1 MTLEAASVSGP
12 GGVDNPWRGAE
23 AYHFWLLAHRQLYS
37 GNVDL
42 AMRTAL
48 HLRDYEDILDPLE
61 VYSFLGLA
69 SFYNKFYGQCSK
81 VGWRFTTVAHLSAGR
96 CL

>member
-12 GGVDNPWRGAE
+12 GGVDNAWRGAE

-61 VYSFLGLA
+61 VYSFLALA

-81 VGWRFTTVAHLSAGR
+81 VKR
-96 CL
+96 CQAPVSL